1 MRVLVTGGAGYIGSV
16 VAEELIKDGHHVVVY
31 DSLYK
36 GHRNAVVPGADF
48 IQADV
53 TDSETLSRTFRE
65 RQIDAVIHM
74 AADSLVGESVEEP
87 SKYYRNNVIAGLALL
102 DVMRDAGVNRLV
114 FSSSAAVYGEPLKQ
128 PIEETDPTAP
138 TKDRKSV
145 V

>member
-53 TDSETLSRTFRE
+53 TDSETLTS
-65 RQIDAVIHM
+65 
-74 AADSLVGESVEEP
+74 
-87 SKYYRNNVIAGLALL
+87 
-102 DVMRDAGVNRLV
+102 
-114 FSSSAAVYGEPLKQ
+114 
-128 PIEETDPTAP
+128 
-138 TKDRKSV
+138 
-145 V
+145 